1 MEEGRGRKAGGWAPA
16 VKGLRRVFSLASALS
31 KRSCRQ
37 GLTSRQAG
45 EGGKPQPEERD
56 RGVPLEE
63 ALTCCALKVKMR
75 PKKDFNSDPY
85 LSSQGEQ
92 AKNNSRLK
100 ERGGGCAGGRGSRPQ
115 KLRREQ
121 EFFPFSFLPFLFVNV
136 S

>member
-100 ERGGGCAGGRGSRPQ
+100 ERGWGVRRGRLQS
-115 KLRREQ
+115 
-121 EFFPFSFLPFLFVNV
+121 
-136 S
+136 